1 METDFFSWQLVL
13 EILLRKYWMYS
24 LKTMLINILAG
35 GGGPRGHSQANRNMG
50 TKFFVGLH

>member
-1 METDFFSWQLVL
+1 
-13 EILLRKYWMYS
+13 MYS